1 MAAALLMGGMILLSM
16 FGVPLVFGVLG
27 VSFLTIAIFRP
38 DMPWEF
44 FAQTFISGLDH
55 YSLMAI
61 AFFFLAGELMN
72 HGGITQRLVDFANSL
87 VGHIRGGLAHVTVVS
102 SMFMAG
108 ISGSAVADAAAVGS
122 VMIPSMKRAGYS
134 AAFSAAITETASV
147 IGPIIPPSIP
157 MIIYAILAE
166 VSVGKMFLGGVFPG
180 ILVGFSL
187 MAISYVL
194 SVRRGYPCGVHKPT
208 FALIRHAAYLAAL
221 PLFAPVVI
229 VGGILGGIFTAT
241 EAGAV
246 ACLYAL
252 LVGGLVYR
260 ELNFTN
266 IWTSLLRAA
275 HGTAKVMIIIGSC
288 TVFAWVV
295 ADMKISEKAAELIFR
310 ISREPW
316 VVLLLLTIFLFI
328 VGLFLDP
335 TPSLI
340 ILVPILLPITTLLGI
355 DPVHFGV
362 LMVINLLIGLCTPP
376 VGFLIYLTA
385 SIADCSSEDVI
396 MESIPFIIVLL
407 VVLVICTYVPSIVMA
422 LPNFFYGH

>member
-1 MAAALLMGGMILLSM
+1 MAEAILMGGMILLSI

-27 VSFLTIAIFRP
+27 VSFLTIAIYRP

-108 ISGSAVADAAAVGS
+108 ISGSAVADAAAIGS

-134 AAFSAAITETASV
+134 SAFSAAITETASV

-166 VSVGKMFLGGVFPG
+166 VSIGKMFLGGVFPG

-187 MAISYVL
+187 MAIIYVL
-194 SVRRGYPCGVHKPT
+194 SVRRGYPCGTHKPT
-208 FALIRHAAYLAAL
+208 FALIRHSAYLAAL

-316 VVLLLLTIFLFI
+316 AVLLMLTIFLFI

-396 MESIPFIIVLL
+396 LESIPFIIVLL

>member
-1 MAAALLMGGMILLSM
+1 MAEAVLIGGMILLSL
-16 FGVPLVFGVLG
+16 FGVPLVFGILG
-27 VSFLTIAIFRP
+27 VTFAAVVLFRP
-38 DMPWEF
+38 DIPWAF

-72 HGGITQRLVDFANSL
+72 YGGITQRLVDFANSL

-122 VMIPSMKRAGYS
+122 VLIPSMKRAGYTS
-134 AAFSAAITETASV
+134 AFSAAVTETASV

-157 MIIYAILAE
+157 MIVYAILAE
-166 VSVGKMFLGGVFPG
+166 VSIGKMFLGGVFPG

-187 MAISYVL
+187 MGIIYFISVK
-194 SVRRGYPCGVHKPT
+194 RGYPRGEKPT
-208 FALIRHAAYLAAL
+208 LARVGRTAWL
-221 PLFAPVVI
+221 AFFPLLAPIVI

-246 ACLYAL
+246 ACFYAL
-252 LVGGLVYR
+252 IVGGLIFR
-260 ELNFTN
+260 QLTFKN
-266 IWTSLLRAA
+266 IWESLLRSA

-295 ADMKISEKAAELIFR
+295 ADLRISEKAANLIFS

-316 VVLLLLTIFLFI
+316 AVLLMLTIFLFI

-340 ILVPILLPITTLLGI
+340 ILVPILLPITKQLGI

-385 SIADCSSEDVI
+385 SIADCGSEDVV
-396 MESIPFIIVLL
+396 MESIPFIIVLV
-407 VVLVICTYVPSIVMA
+407 VVLLICTYVPSLVMA
-422 LPNFFYGH
+422 LPNYFYGR

>member
-1 MAAALLMGGMILLSM
+1 MAEAILIGGMILLSLL
-16 FGVPLVFGVLG
+16 GVPLVFGILG
-27 VSFLTIAIFRP
+27 VTFAAVVIFRP
-38 DMPWEF
+38 DIPWEF

-72 HGGITQRLVDFANSL
+72 YGGITQRLVDFANSL

-122 VMIPSMKRAGYS
+122 VLIPSMKRAGYS
-134 AAFSAAITETASV
+134 SAFSAAVTETASV
-147 IGPIIPPSIP
+147 VGPIIPPSIP
-157 MIIYAILAE
+157 MIVYAILAE

-180 ILVGFSL
+180 VLVGLCL
-187 MAISYVL
+187 MGIIYFISVK
-194 SVRRGYPCGVHKPT
+194 RGYPCGEKPT
-208 FALIRHAAYLAAL
+208 LARVGRTAWL
-221 PLFAPVVI
+221 AFFPLLAPIVI

-246 ACLYAL
+246 ACFYAL
-252 LVGGLVYR
+252 IVGGLVFR
-260 ELNFTN
+260 KLTFKN
-266 IWTSLLRAA
+266 IWESLLHSA

-295 ADMKISEKAAELIFR
+295 ADLRISEKAANLIFS

-316 VVLLLLTIFLFI
+316 AVLLMLSIFLFI

-340 ILVPILLPITTLLGI
+340 ILVPILLPITKQLGI

-385 SIADCSSEDVI
+385 SIADIGSEDVVR
-396 MESIPFIIVLL
+396 ESIPFIIVLV
-407 VVLVICTYVPSIVMA
+407 VVLLICTYMPSLVMA
-422 LPNFFYGH
+422 LPNYFYGR

>member
-1 MAAALLMGGMILLSM
+1 MAEVILLGGMIVLSLL
-16 FGVPLVFGVLG
+16 GVPLVFGVLF
-27 VSFLTIAIFRP
+27 VSFVAVVIFRP
-38 DMPWEF
+38 EMPWAF
-44 FAQTFISGLDH
+44 FAQTFVSGLDH

-72 HGGITQRLVDFANSL
+72 FGGITQRLVDFANSI
-87 VGHIRGGLAHVTVVS
+87 VGHIRGGLAHVTVAT

-108 ISGSAVADAAAVGS
+108 ISGSAVADAAAVGA
-122 VMIPSMKRAGYS
+122 VLIPSMKRAGYTP
-134 AAFSAAITETASV
+134 AFSAAVTETASV

-166 VSVGKMFLGGVFPG
+166 VSVGKMFLGGVVPG
-180 ILVGFSL
+180 ILVGLSL
-187 MAISYVL
+187 MALIYFISI
-194 SVRRGYPCGVHKPT
+194 RRGYPCGEKKPT
-208 FALIRHAAYLAAL
+208 FASIGHSAVWAAL
-221 PLFAPVVI
+221 PLFAPIVI
-229 VGGILGGIFTAT
+229 IGGILFGIFTAT

-246 ACLYAL
+246 ACFYAVI
-252 LVGGLVYR
+252 VGGLIYR
-260 ELNFTN
+260 KLSLKN
-266 IWTSLLRAA
+266 IWDSLLKAA

-295 ADMKISEKAAELIFR
+295 ADLRISEKAAELIFS

-316 VVLLLLTIFLFI
+316 MVLLMLTIFLFI

-340 ILVPILLPITTLLGI
+340 ILVPILLPITTQLGI

-385 SIADCSSEDVI
+385 SIADCSAESVVK
-396 MESIPFIIVLL
+396 ESIPFIVILL
-407 VVLVICTYVPSIVMA
+407 VVLALCTYVPSLVMA
-422 LPNFFYGH
+422 LPNYFYGK

>member
-1 MAAALLMGGMILLSM
+1 MAAALLMGGMILLSI

-27 VSFLTIAIFRP
+27 VSFLTIAIYRP

-108 ISGSAVADAAAVGS
+108 ISGSAVADAAAIGS

-166 VSVGKMFLGGVFPG
+166 VSIGKMFLGGVFPG

-187 MAISYVL
+187 MAIIYIL
-194 SVRRGYPCGVHKPT
+194 SVRRGYPCGAHRPT
-208 FALIRHAAYLAAL
+208 FALIRHSAYLAAL

-316 VVLLLLTIFLFI
+316 AVLLMLTIFLFI

-396 MESIPFIIVLL
+396 LESIPFIIVLL

>member
-1 MAAALLMGGMILLSM
+1 MAEVVLLGGMIILSL
-16 FGVPLVFGVLG
+16 FGVPLVFGILS
-27 VSFLTIAIFRP
+27 VSFAAVVIFRP
-38 DMPWEF
+38 GIPWEF
-44 FAQTFISGLDH
+44 FAQTFVSGLDH

-61 AFFFLAGELMN
+61 AFFFFAGELMN
-72 HGGITQRLVDFANSL
+72 YGGITQRLVDFANSL
-87 VGHIRGGLAHVTVVS
+87 VGHIQGGLAHVTVVT

-122 VMIPSMKRAGYS
+122 VLIPSMKRSGYS
-134 AAFSAAITETASV
+134 SAFSAAVTETASV

-157 MIIYAILAE
+157 MIIYAVLAE
-166 VSVGKMFLGGVFPG
+166 VSVGRMFLGGVFPG

-187 MAISYVL
+187 MGIIYVL
-194 SVRRGYPCGVHKPT
+194 SVRRGYPCGDKPT
-208 FALIRHAAYLAAL
+208 LARVGRTAWQAFF
-221 PLFAPVVI
+221 PLFAPIVI

-246 ACLYAL
+246 ACFYAL
-252 LVGGLVYR
+252 IVGGLIFR
-260 ELNFTN
+260 QLTFKNL
-266 IWTSLLRAA
+266 WKALLRSA

-288 TVFAWVV
+288 TVFSWVV
-295 ADMKISEKAAELIFR
+295 ADLKISEKAADLIFS

-316 VVLLLLTIFLFI
+316 AVLLMLTIFLFI

-340 ILVPILLPITTLLGI
+340 ILVPILLPITIKLGI

-385 SIADCSSEDVI
+385 SIADCGSEDVV
-396 MESIPFIIVLL
+396 MESIPFVIVLL
-407 VVLVICTYVPSIVMA
+407 VVLIICTYVPPIVMA
-422 LPNFFYGH
+422 LPNFVYNR

>member
-1 MAAALLMGGMILLSM
+1 MAEAILMGGMILLSLL
-16 FGVPLVFGVLG
+16 GVPLVFGVLC
-27 VSFLTIAIFRP
+27 VSFLTVVVFRP

-61 AFFFLAGELMN
+61 AFFFLAGEFMN
-72 HGGITQRLVDFANSL
+72 FGGITQRLVDFANSI
-87 VGHIRGGLAHVTVVS
+87 VGHIRGGLAHVTVAS

-108 ISGSAVADAAAVGS
+108 ISGSAVADAAAIGS
-122 VMIPSMKRAGYS
+122 VLIPSMKRAGYS
-134 AAFSAAITETASV
+134 SAFSAAVTETASV

-166 VSVGKMFLGGVFPG
+166 VSIGKMFLGGVIPG

-187 MAISYVL
+187 MAFIYVISL
-194 SVRRGYPCGVHKPT
+194 RRGYPCGTTKPT
-208 FALIRHAAYLAAL
+208 LALVGYAAWQAAL
-221 PLFAPVVI
+221 PLLAPVVI

-246 ACLYAL
+246 ACFYAL
-252 LVGGLVYR
+252 IVGGLIYR
-260 ELNFTN
+260 ELTFKNV
-266 IWTSLLRAA
+266 WDSLVRSA

-295 ADMKISEKAAELIFR
+295 ADLKISQKAADLIFS

-316 VVLLLLTIFLFI
+316 LVLLMLTIFLFI

-340 ILVPILLPITTLLGI
+340 ILVPILLPITTQLGI
-355 DPVHFGV
+355 NPVHFGI

-385 SIADCSSEDVI
+385 SIAECSTEDVVR
-396 MESIPFIIVLL
+396 ESVPFIIVLL
-407 VVLVICTYVPSIVMA
+407 VVLVVCTYVPSLVMA
-422 LPNFFYGH
+422 LPNYFYGR

>member
-1 MAAALLMGGMILLSM
+1 MAEAVLIGGMILLSL
-16 FGVPLVFGVLG
+16 FGVPLVFGILG
-27 VSFLTIAIFRP
+27 VTFAAVVLFRP
-38 DMPWEF
+38 DIPWEF
-44 FAQTFISGLDH
+44 FAQTFVSGLDH

-72 HGGITQRLVDFANSL
+72 YGGITQRLVDFANSL

-122 VMIPSMKRAGYS
+122 VLIPSMKRAGYTS
-134 AAFSAAITETASV
+134 AFSAAVTETASV

-157 MIIYAILAE
+157 MIVYAILAE

-187 MAISYVL
+187 MGIIYIL
-194 SVRRGYPCGVHKPT
+194 SVKRGYPRGEKPT
-208 FALIRHAAYLAAL
+208 LARVGRTAWQAFFPLI
-221 PLFAPVVI
+221 APIVI

-246 ACLYAL
+246 ACFYAL
-252 LVGGLVYR
+252 IVGGLIFR
-260 ELNFTN
+260 QLTFKN
-266 IWTSLLRAA
+266 IWEALLRSA

-295 ADMKISEKAAELIFR
+295 ADLRISEKAANLIFS

-316 VVLLLLTIFLFI
+316 AVLLMLTIFLFI

-340 ILVPILLPITTLLGI
+340 ILVPILLPITKQLGI

-385 SIADCSSEDVI
+385 SIADVGSEDVVR
-396 MESIPFIIVLL
+396 ESIPFIIVLV
-407 VVLVICTYVPSIVMA
+407 VVLLVCTYMPSLVMA
-422 LPNFFYGH
+422 LPNYFYGR

>member
-1 MAAALLMGGMILLSM
+1 MAEAVLIGGMILLSL
-16 FGVPLVFGVLG
+16 FGVPLVFGILG
-27 VSFLTIAIFRP
+27 VTFAAVVLFRP
-38 DMPWEF
+38 DIPWEF

-72 HGGITQRLVDFANSL
+72 YGGITQRLVDFANSL

-122 VMIPSMKRAGYS
+122 VLIPSMKRAGYTS
-134 AAFSAAITETASV
+134 AFSAAVTETASV

-157 MIIYAILAE
+157 MIVYAILAE
-166 VSVGKMFLGGVFPG
+166 VSIGKMFLGGVFPG

-187 MAISYVL
+187 MGIIYFISVK
-194 SVRRGYPCGVHKPT
+194 RGYPRGEKPT
-208 FALIRHAAYLAAL
+208 LARVGRTAWL
-221 PLFAPVVI
+221 AFFPLLAPIVI

-246 ACLYAL
+246 ACFYAL
-252 LVGGLVYR
+252 IVGGLIFR
-260 ELNFTN
+260 QLTFKN
-266 IWTSLLRAA
+266 IWESLLRSA

-295 ADMKISEKAAELIFR
+295 ADLRISEKAANLIFS

-316 VVLLLLTIFLFI
+316 AVLLMLTIFLFI

-340 ILVPILLPITTLLGI
+340 ILVPILLPITKQLGI

-385 SIADCSSEDVI
+385 SIADCGSEDVV
-396 MESIPFIIVLL
+396 MESIPFIIVLV
-407 VVLVICTYVPSIVMA
+407 VVLLICTYVPSLVMA
-422 LPNFFYGH
+422 LPNYFYGR